1 MLRLDSKKS
10 FWYLVSLAII
20 LFILRI
26 PSLFEGW
33 WYGDENI
40 YMAIGQTITR
50 GGWLYLDAW
59 DHKPPMIYLIYAFS
73 YWVFGPWLWP
83 LRLLNV
89 LLSIVGIIAFY
100 LVSRKIFDFSE
111 KNSAIST
118 SIFTVLLAVFFE
130 GSIFNAENIFMPLI
144 WTGFLLIAYQLKQI
158 NKQKL
163 DFRWLILGT
172 FLWSIAIF
180 TKVHAAVEVAVLSFC
195 LIVYYVS
202 LKNSRDPKNAKNQ
215 QGKLYNPSGK
225 KVLELIKRTITE
237 KRFWQIFGNIGLVV
251 FLPYILTVLIYG
263 WKGNFY
269 DLYFA
274 ILDYNKVYIN
284 SPNSVIL
291 FGYTIEWLS
300 GIKLRL
306 FLLVITMITS
316 GWLFLTKQINIKWF
330 WLTNW
335 LAVAMFSSLISE
347 RNYPHYFLQV
357 LPVLVLAGGVLL
369 EKINCNYTSLA
380 QKLKDGLLGLLIL
393 QIFMSNFSVGNLMF
407 NSHSS
412 EVYFID
418 FLRFVAGQKTKREWQ
433 EGYNQ
438 HLITTQPRM
447 VEIIQTH
454 TKPDDKIFIVANRP
468 DLYFLSQRQ
477 NGQKFVVDYHFED
490 SQVSQVFAELIQ
502 NNTKLVILDRE
513 SSRSE
518 KIQSLLIDQG
528 FVVVDSAFDRYDFW
542 LFL

>member
-1 MLRLDSKKS
+1 MFQLGSKKS
-10 FWYLVSLAII
+10 FWYLSFLAVI

-40 YMAIGQTITR
+40 YMTIGQIITQ

-73 YWVFGPWLWP
+73 YWIFGPQLWP
-83 LRLLNV
+83 LRLFNIF
-89 LLSIVGIIAFY
+89 LSIVGIIAFY
-100 LVSRKIFDFSE
+100 LVSRKIFDLSE

-118 SIFTVLLAVFFE
+118 SIFTVLLAVSFE

-144 WTGFLLIAYQLKQI
+144 WAGFFVIAYQLKQI
-158 NKQKL
+158 NKKKL
-163 DFRWLILGT
+163 DFKWLILGA

-180 TKVHAAVEVAVLSFC
+180 TKIHAVIEVAVLSFC

-202 LKNSRDPKNAKNQ
+202 LKNSRDAENAKNQ
-215 QGKLYNPSGK
+215 QNEVSSLSLKRILKLLK
-225 KVLELIKRTITE
+225 QTITE
-237 KRFWQIFGNIGLVV
+237 KRFWQIFGSIGLVV

-263 WKGNFY
+263 LRGNLY

-274 ILDYNKVYIN
+274 ILGYNTEYID

-291 FGYTIEWLS
+291 FGYTVEWVS
-300 GIKLRL
+300 GIQLRL
-306 FLLVITMITS
+306 FLLVTTMIVS
-316 GWLFLTKQINIKWF
+316 SWLFLTKQINTKWF

-335 LAVAMFSSLISE
+335 LAVSMFGALISE

-357 LPVLVLAGGVLL
+357 LPVLVLIGGVLL
-369 EKINCNYTSLA
+369 EKISCSCEPLV
-380 QKLKDGLLGLLIL
+380 QRLKDGVLGLLIL
-393 QIFMSNFSVGNLMF
+393 QIFITNFSGGNLMLNF
-407 NSHSS
+407 HSP
-412 EVYFID
+412 EVYFVG
-418 FLRFVAGQKTKREWQ
+418 FASFVMKQKTKQEWQ

-438 HLITTQPRM
+438 HLIATQPKM
-447 VEIIQTH
+447 VEIIQKYTN
-454 TKPDDKIFIVANRP
+454 PDDKIFIVANRP

-477 NGQKFVVDYHFED
+477 NGQKFVVEFHFEY
-490 SQVSQVFAELIQ
+490 SQIPQVFAELMQ
-502 NNTKLVILDRE
+502 NKTKLVILDKE
-513 SSRSE
+513 SSRTE
-518 KIQSLLIDQG
+518 RIQSLLIEQG
-528 FVVVDSAFDRYDFW
+528 FVQVDSAFDRYDFW